1 MRLSF
6 RPIWR
11 CQFSG
16 WVIKVRKFYYFLP
29 LVLLIILSACSR
41 GPDNNVLNTE
51 IQLRLDQQFSD
62 NLFQIKKLTRKGSA
76 PRLDGVDGI
85 YVYYNLELEFLREYN
100 LISWRGLNIGTLAAV
115 LGATTTGIEGFNSEG
130 NIKGDALTIRG
141 RLGYHQAN
149 GSWVANIFT
158 PIQSE
163 KKVAVVATLDTPSP
177 DAIINNIRD
186 LLDHDTAATRS
197 DKDRVTL
204 HELQRSL
211 ARIDLGHADLNQYHT
226 LGTGWPTGS
235 YYKFGEAFAA
245 YANKHGFKV
254 YNYASEG
261 SLENG
266 YRVNT
271 GRIDFAV
278 LQSDVA
284 EVLYKGWVEEGQLPL
299 PDMRAIAS
307 LWPEAIHVITLE
319 KSGIKKFSDIE
330 GRKIAIGSL
339 RSGTR
344 FTTARIW
351 LAAGFERQQTK
362 NLKMLGRG
370 NSIRAL
376 ESGEVDAIIIAGAVP
391 DPAIQD
397 LSQRREDIRFIPLP
411 QLIITKLVEQNFAY
425 YGQAITAKTYP
436 GQTESILTLGMT
448 ALLTTS
454 KHTQDEVVEKY
465 MQLMSDG
472 AEEIAQTFYRAG
484 FISYK
489 TARLGISMPLHP
501 AALKYYEH
509 FQQQQELLEMER
521 KKQLKA
527 KEAEDAK
534 TKEKKDSQSNSQQ
547 IEKQEQ

>member
-1 MRLSF
+1 M
-6 RPIWR
+6 
-11 CQFSG
+11 
-16 WVIKVRKFYYFLP
+16 RKFYYFLP
-29 LVLLIILSACSR
+29 LVLLVFLSACSR
-41 GPDNNVLNTE
+41 GPDNDALSKE
-51 IQLRLDQQFSD
+51 IQQRLDQQFSD

-76 PRLDGVDGI
+76 PRLDGGDGI
-85 YVYYNLELEFLREYN
+85 YVYYNLELEFLRDYN
-100 LISWRGLNIGTLAAV
+100 LISWRGLNVGTLAAV

-130 NIKGDALTIRG
+130 NIKGQHLTIRG
-141 RLGYHQAN
+141 RLGYHQSGDA
-149 GSWVANIFT
+149 WVADTLT
-158 PIQSE
+158 PRQSE
-163 KKVAVVATLDTPSP
+163 KKLVVAETLDTPSA
-177 DAIINNIRD
+177 DAIIENIRN
-186 LLDHDTAATRS
+186 LLNHDTVATRS

-204 HELQRSL
+204 RELQRSL
-211 ARIDLGHADLNQYHT
+211 ARIELGHADLNQYHT

-266 YRVNT
+266 YRVST
-271 GRIDFAV
+271 GRIDFTV

-284 EVLYKGWVEEGQLPL
+284 EVLYKGWIEEGQLPL

-307 LWPEAIHVITLE
+307 LWPEAVHVITLE

-330 GRKIAIGSL
+330 GKKIAIGSL

-351 LAAGFERQQTK
+351 LAAGFERLKTQ
-362 NLKMLGRG
+362 NIKMLGRG

-376 ESGEVDAIIIAGAVP
+376 ENGEVEAIIIAGAVP
-391 DPAIQD
+391 DPAIQE
-397 LSQRREDIRFIPLP
+397 LAQRREDIRFIPLP
-411 QLIITKLVEQNFAY
+411 QSIITKLVEQNFAY

-448 ALLTTS
+448 ALLATS

-484 FISYK
+484 FISNK

-501 AALKYYEH
+501 AAEKFYEQI
-509 FQQQQELLEMER
+509 QQQQKLQDIER
-521 KKQLKA
+521 KKDLKA
-527 KEAEDAK
+527 KEAI
-534 TKEKKDSQSNSQQ
+534 TKGKKDSESNSQQ
-547 IEKQEQ
+547 VERQEL